1 MRGLVRHFVSIP
13 GVTQAYGEENNI
25 VLFGDWRMDV
35 LVHEV
40 GHCLDGAIGTLV
52 TGAGTEFHGVCS
64 IVPEKD

>member
-1 MRGLVRHFVSIP
+1 
-13 GVTQAYGEENNI
+13 
-25 VLFGDWRMDV
+25 MDV